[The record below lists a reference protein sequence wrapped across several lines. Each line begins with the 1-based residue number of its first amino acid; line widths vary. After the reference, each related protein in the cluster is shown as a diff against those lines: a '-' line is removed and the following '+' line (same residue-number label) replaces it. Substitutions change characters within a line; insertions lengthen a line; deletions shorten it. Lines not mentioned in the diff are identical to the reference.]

1 MRRFLENLCVAACLA
16 AIAAACG
23 DSPVSPPP
31 VAQGPAVQS
40 ITPSAGATSG
50 GTEVTIRGLR
60 FAAGATVTI
69 GGRAATDVTV
79 QSAEALTAKT
89 PAGAG
94 AGAADVVVSVG
105 GRSGSLAG
113 GFSYQVPPNNVLP
126 VISSITARGSRPG
139 QPENFADLDETIT
152 VAAAVTDPE
161 TPADQLEYHWT
172 ATLGTFSGTGAT
184 VAWKA
189 PALAP
194 ATPSATPL
202 VVTITLRVVERYGA
216 GGIFQQEVTG
226 TRAVA
231 LHDSV
236 REIGGMAVRFLEEFS
251 KPQTNTD
258 WQDVMRDFSAAQCP
272 EPGHVE
278 SERGDVERH
287 IENFFMHRYEI
298 GPPSVSINFGVGCV
312 FIRDRFRP
320 GDACVSVRTNWESTD
335 SRNDVRSNTVGIDH
349 LSAVYSRSGSRWWL
363 CSSDFENQTT
373 FGHAFY
379 SSSR

>member
-1 MRRFLENLCVAACLA
+1 MRRFLKDVCVAVCLA
-16 AIAAACG
+16 AIGAACG
-23 DSPVSPPP
+23 GSPVSPPP
-31 VAQGPAVQS
+31 VVQGPAVHS
-40 ITPSAGATSG
+40 ITPNTGATAG

-69 GGRAATDVTV
+69 GGRPATDVTV
-79 QSAEALTAKT
+79 QSGEALTART
-89 PAGAG
+89 PAGAA
-94 AGAADVVVSVG
+94 AGVADVVVSVG
-105 GRSGSLAG
+105 GRSGSLTG
-113 GFSYQVPPNNVLP
+113 GFSYQVPPNNGAP

-139 QPENFADLDETIT
+139 QPENFADLDETLT
-152 VAAAVTDPE
+152 VSATVSDPE

-258 WQDVMRDFSAAQCP
+258 WQDVMRDFSTAQCP
-272 EPGHVE
+272 DRGHVDD
-278 SERGDVERH
+278 ERRDVENH
-287 IENFFMHRYEI
+287 IANFRMHAYTI
-298 GPPSVSINFGVGCV
+298 GAPSVSFNFGLGCV
-312 FIRDRFRP
+312 FIGNRFRP
-320 GDACVSVRTNWESTD
+320 GDACVSVRTNWDSTD
-335 SRNDVRSNTVGIDH
+335 KRNDIRFNTIGIDY

-363 CSSDFENQTT
+363 CSSDFDHTGAL
-373 FGHAFY
+373 GHAFY
-379 SSSR
+379 SSAR

>member
-1 MRRFLENLCVAACLA
+1 MRRFKDVCVAVCVAA
-16 AIAAACG
+16 IGAACG
-23 DSPVSPPP
+23 GSPVTPPP
-31 VAQGPAVQS
+31 VVQEPAVHS
-40 ITPSAGATSG
+40 ITPNTGATAG

-69 GGRAATDVTV
+69 GGRPATDVTV
-79 QSAEALTAKT
+79 QSGEALTART
-89 PAGAG
+89 PAGAA

-105 GRSGSLAG
+105 GRSGSLTG
-113 GFSYQVPPNNVLP
+113 GFSYQVPPNNVAP

-152 VAAAVTDPE
+152 VSATVSDPE
-161 TPADQLEYHWT
+161 TSADQLEYHWT

-189 PALAP
+189 PAQAP

-202 VVTITLRVVERYGA
+202 VATITLRVVERYGA
-216 GGIFQQEVTG
+216 GIFQQEVTG

-258 WQDVMRDFSAAQCP
+258 WQDVMRDFSTAQCP
-272 EPGHVE
+272 QPGHVDA
-278 SERGDVERH
+278 ERSDVENH
-287 IENFFMHRYEI
+287 IANFIMHSYEI
-298 GPPSVSINFGVGCV
+298 GSPSVTIRFGAGCV
-312 FIRDRFRP
+312 FIRDRFRE
-320 GDACVSVRTNWESTD
+320 GDACVSVRTNWNSTD
-335 SRNDVRSNTVGIDH
+335 KRNGLTHNTIGIDH

-363 CSSDFENQTT
+363 CSSDFENQST

>member
-1 MRRFLENLCVAACLA
+1 MRRFLRDVCVAACLA
-16 AIAAACG
+16 AIGAACG
-23 DSPVSPPP
+23 GSPITPPP

-40 ITPSAGATSG
+40 ITPSTGATSG

-69 GGRAATDVTV
+69 GGRPATDVTV
-79 QSAEALTAKT
+79 QSGEALTAKT

-113 GFSYQVPPNNVLP
+113 GFSYQVPPNNAAP
-126 VISSITARGSRPG
+126 VISSITARGSRAG

-152 VAAAVTDPE
+152 VSAAVADPE

-172 ATLGTFSGTGAT
+172 ATLGSFNGTGAT

-189 PALAP
+189 PASAP
-194 ATPSATPL
+194 ATP
-202 VVTITLRVVERYGA
+202 VQVTITLRLVERFGT

-236 REIGGMAVRFLEEFS
+236 REVGGMAVRFLEEFS
-251 KPQTNTD
+251 KPQSNKD
-258 WQDVMRDFSAAQCP
+258 SQDVMRDFSTAQCP
-272 EPGHVE
+272 DPRHVE

-287 IENFFMHRYEI
+287 IEYFTMHTYTI
-298 GPPSVSINFGVGCV
+298 GSPSASVSFGVGCV
-312 FIRDRFRP
+312 FIGNRFRP

-335 SRNDVRSNTVGIDH
+335 SRDGVKSNTVGIDH

-373 FGHAFY
+373 FGHGFY

>member
-1 MRRFLENLCVAACLA
+1 MRRFLEHVCVAVCLA

-31 VAQGPAVQS
+31 VAQAPAVQS
-40 ITPSAGATSG
+40 ITPSTGATSG

-89 PAGAG
+89 PAGAA

-113 GFSYQVPPNNVLP
+113 GFTYQVPPNNVVP
-126 VISSITARGSRPG
+126 VISSITARGSRPRE
-139 QPENFADLDETIT
+139 PENFADLDETIA
-152 VAAAVTDPE
+152 VSAAVTDPE

-172 ATLGTFSGTGAT
+172 ATLGSFNGTGAT

-189 PALAP
+189 PASAP
-194 ATPSATPL
+194 ATP
-202 VVTITLRVVERYGA
+202 VQVTITLRVVERYGA

-236 REIGGMAVRFLEEFS
+236 REVGGMAVRFLEEFS
-251 KPQTNTD
+251 KPQSNKD
-258 WQDVMRDFSAAQCP
+258 SQDVMRDFSAAQCP
-272 EPGHVE
+272 DPSHVAD
-278 SERGDVERH
+278 ERNDVERH
-287 IENFFMHRYEI
+287 IEFFTMHAYTI
-298 GPPSVSINFGVGCV
+298 GPPSVGVNFGAGCV
-312 FIRDRFRP
+312 FIGNRFRP
-320 GDACVSVRTNWESTD
+320 GDACVSVRTNWNSTD
-335 SRNDVRSNTVGIDH
+335 KRNGLTNNTIGIDH

-373 FGHAFY
+373 FGHGFY
-379 SSSR
+379 STPR